1 MDLKLTSVKVVGNP
15 DERGWTQIYE
25 YVPENDDVWV
35 RGRLYALLG
44 GKSHGD
50 NISLQLTTGK
60 EIFSKIQNYFYSNSK
75 NEDVGV
81 FSSLKQAVERVIDEY
96 LQKAAGLGGCVFFV
110 TGDLVYLS
118 VWGECSFYL
127 YRRGLMIPIVKNEV
141 GIKTASGRLVSGDRI
156 FACTNV
162 FCREFGEGMIKAALE
177 NRDLNYFVETFA
189 PLVHEKSDFYR
200 MGVLVVKVGGED
212 GGVEKLGFK
221 IKGVKSTGGFRN
233 RIVRLIDKL
242 ISRISERK
250 ISITS
255 DTLDYETKS
264 KRKNA
269 PLVGVILLFLLAVS
283 IVFGVKQRQ
292 ERIYRENYEARLD
305 RAIHEYQEA
314 ESLFEIDRNRARE
327 LVMSSRELSNALKDE
342 GVEDDRLE
350 KLILDIN
357 GNIGRIAGIYE
368 QEARLFL
375 DLTLVSS
382 GYYGDLLKMSGGRM
396 IVLDTKG
403 KRLVGVDLATKR
415 TEVIAGPD
423 YLSDAID
430 ATNYLKRSFVLSL
443 DGIREVG
450 DEVELIIKP
459 DSWDPRSVLIGAFG
473 GNMYVLDKQA
483 GVIWRYPGVRL
494 GFSEKQEWLVSGASE
509 SLLKGATSWAI
520 DGSIWILT
528 NDGRVRKYSLG
539 SPQNFSLEFLG
550 SEDVVFDSLFT
561 SEELDYLYLLDRE
574 SRRVVV
580 FDKSGKYFGEYLS
593 QKLGDS
599 NYFVIS
605 EGERKMVFLADSK
618 LWEIELKHIN

>member
-1 MDLKLTSVKVVGNP
+1 MDLKLASVKVVGNP

-25 YVPENDDVWV
+25 YVPEGDDFGV
-35 RGRLYALLG
+35 RGRLYVLLG
-44 GKSHGD
+44 GKSHQD
-50 NISLQLTTGK
+50 NNSSQLTIGK
-60 EIFSKIQNYFYSNSK
+60 EIFSKIQKYFYSNSK
-75 NEDVGV
+75 NEEEGV
-81 FSSLKQAVERVIDEY
+81 FSSLKQAVERVSDEY
-96 LQKAAGLGGCVFFV
+96 LQKRAELDVCVFFV
-110 TGDLVYLS
+110 VGDLVYLT
-118 VWGECSFYL
+118 VCGECSFYL
-127 YRRGLMIPIVKNEV
+127 CRRGVMIPIVKNEA
-141 GIKTASGRLVSGDRI
+141 GIKTASGRLLSGDRI
-156 FACTNV
+156 FVCTNV

-189 PLVHEKSDFYR
+189 PLVHEKSTSYG
-200 MGVLVVKVGGED
+200 MGALVVKIGEEND
-212 GGVEKLGFK
+212 AEKPGSE
-221 IKGVKSTGGFRN
+221 IKAIKSSGRFRN
-233 RIVRLIDKL
+233 RIIRLIDKL

-250 ISITS
+250 ISVTS

-305 RAIHEYQEA
+305 QAIHEYQEA

-327 LVMSSRELSNALKDE
+327 LVMNSRKLSNALKDE

-350 KLILDIN
+350 KLISDIN

-368 QEARLFL
+368 QEAGLFL

-430 ATNYLKRSFVLSL
+430 VTNYTERSFVLSS

-459 DSWDPRSVLIGAFG
+459 DEWDPRGVLIGAFG

-483 GVIWRYPGVRL
+483 STIWRYPGVRL
-494 GFSEKQEWLVSGASE
+494 GFSEKQEWLVSGAGE
-509 SLLKGATSWAI
+509 NLLNGATSWAI

-539 SPQNFSLEFLG
+539 SPQNFSLEF
-550 SEDVVFDSLFT
+550 SESEEVVFDSLFT

-574 SRRVVV
+574 SRRVFV

-599 NYFVIS
+599 NYFVVS
-605 EGERKMVFLADSK
+605 EEERKMVFLADSK
-618 LWEIELKHIN
+618 LWEIEIRHVN